1 MLEEGFCGQKDL
13 GQRRTD
19 LGHSQNTA
27 RPGSEMGRP
36 RSLTADRTIWV
47 RDRKTYVTEVSNLGQ
62 RQEDLGHSH
71 SHVTADRKTWVRDG
85 KTMIIH
91 R

>member
-1 MLEEGFCGQKDL
+1 
-13 GQRRTD
+13 
-19 LGHSQNTA
+19 
-27 RPGSEMGRP
+27 MGRP